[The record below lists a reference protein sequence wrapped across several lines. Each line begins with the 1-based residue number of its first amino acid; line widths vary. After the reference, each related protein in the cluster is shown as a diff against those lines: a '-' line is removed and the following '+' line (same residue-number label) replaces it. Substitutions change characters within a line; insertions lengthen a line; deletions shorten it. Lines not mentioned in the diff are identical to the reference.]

1 MLNGISCLWKRL
13 LICKLFS
20 YNYTRIKLSM
30 YFLFVTFICMY
41 YVFGCQHE
49 NAFIIFLYFLHT
61 CIRTFLLI
69 KKPPNWS
76 GRYNAFIR
84 LQLLAI
90 IFQVSVFL
98 LWELHSFHDTNR
110 TSSKDQNPTCK
121 HTGQG
126 MGGGWKRL
134 IYLYIWTCLYRN
146 FTKLL

>member
-1 MLNGISCLWKRL
+1 MLNSISCLWKRL

-20 YNYTRIKLSM
+20 YNYTRIKLFM
-30 YFLFVTFICMY
+30 YFCLLHLYVCIMY
-41 YVFGCQHE
+41 LD
-49 NAFIIFLYFLHT
+49 ASMKMLLLYFLHT

-134 IYLYIWTCLYRN
+134 IYLYIWTCLYKN

>member
-20 YNYTRIKLSM
+20 YNYTRIKLFM
-30 YFLFVTFICMY
+30 YFCLLHLYVCIMY
-41 YVFGCQHE
+41 LD
-49 NAFIIFLYFLHT
+49 ASMKMLLLYFLHT

-134 IYLYIWTCLYRN
+134 IYLYIWTCLYKN